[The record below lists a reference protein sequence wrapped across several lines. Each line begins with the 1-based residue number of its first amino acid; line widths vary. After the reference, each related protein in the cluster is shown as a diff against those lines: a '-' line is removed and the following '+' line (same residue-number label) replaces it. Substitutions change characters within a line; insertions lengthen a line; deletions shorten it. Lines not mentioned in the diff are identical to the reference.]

1 MASFALWGTAC
12 ETTFWPPGTFLR
24 AYDANRRAA
33 IDGVIETDPVATF
46 VRQNNGQTDE
56 VGRHGIGFAGGHR
69 RWRTSSRT
77 GHRRLAEKPARARWP
92 IA

>member
-56 VGRHGIGFAGGHR
+56 VGRHGIGFAGGLWRDNLDENGGGNQSVKR
-69 RWRTSSRT
+69 RPVAKS
-77 GHRRLAEKPARARWP
+77 
-92 IA
+92 